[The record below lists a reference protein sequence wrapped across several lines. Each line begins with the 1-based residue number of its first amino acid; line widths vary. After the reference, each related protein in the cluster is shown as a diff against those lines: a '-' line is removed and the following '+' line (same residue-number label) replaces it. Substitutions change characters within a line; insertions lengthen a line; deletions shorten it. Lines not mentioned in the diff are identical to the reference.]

1 MLTPTD
7 QLLWLLTT
15 VVEGFVAYLL
25 FAQGLF
31 RKFPFFNIYFLFCV
45 AFNIVRYSAHS
56 YFGTASAAYYQVYY
70 FSAILLSVLLFFS
83 IWEVAVHVVGSEC
96 SRVRVTLW
104 SVGALAATAWY
115 SFSVAALS
123 GNRGRP
129 FFFELSENIFFGCC
143 LAMALLWIWRLRHES
158 EDSIAGRF
166 VTVLGVYFFLFLLVK
181 GAYQL
186 HGIYRTNWRLSAFLY
201 PIMGASLPFGCGF
214 ALVSGNERR
223 KKNESRGSDVP
234 DSSQ

>member
-31 RKFPFFNIYFLFCV
+31 RRFPFFNIYFLFCV
-45 AFNIVRYSAHS
+45 AFNIVRYLAYS

-123 GNRGRP
+123 GNPRAMWWWSRSRSTP
-129 FFFELSENIFFGCC
+129 NANIGPRSHPATC
-143 LAMALLWIWRLRHES
+143 
-158 EDSIAGRF
+158 
-166 VTVLGVYFFLFLLVK
+166 
-181 GAYQL
+181 
-186 HGIYRTNWRLSAFLY
+186 
-201 PIMGASLPFGCGF
+201 
-214 ALVSGNERR
+214 
-223 KKNESRGSDVP
+223 
-234 DSSQ
+234 